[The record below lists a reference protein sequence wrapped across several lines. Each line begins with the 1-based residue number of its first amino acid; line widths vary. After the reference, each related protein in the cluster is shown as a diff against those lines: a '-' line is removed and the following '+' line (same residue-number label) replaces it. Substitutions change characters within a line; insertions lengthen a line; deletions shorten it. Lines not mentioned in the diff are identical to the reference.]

1 MRLERHGHANLEYH
15 ISYFLW
21 FKTPPEIGSS
31 FVSHYISLKRAY
43 AWPSRLGMRTL
54 FGFGKDDLAQMGYVL
69 VDPLVSP

>member
-21 FKTPPEIGSS
+21 FKTP
-31 FVSHYISLKRAY
+31 LKSGLRLSPTLTRSY